1 MRPLET
7 GFSFVSSVTLHVF
20 MGLPLLALS
29 WLTAPE
35 VDEDEDDVE
44 VYAEGGAANER
55 GLLVDDAVLT
65 VTVLN
70 TEMDWKA
77 TEVTPDPTAAPPTPT
92 PAEKPKQAK
101 KDAEPTPD
109 GTKSDK
115 DDGGGADAAD
125 PSTGTNQPSPQAQK
139 SSGKNSKP
147 CAVNP
152 DIARLETWKW
162 GVERDLIELYA
173 KDTKKLNRLA
183 RVTAHDTKDGK
194 PDGFKLGLPHCSVLK
209 QAGLKTGDVVKDVN
223 GRKIHNLFQAVGAYF
238 TLRKERDFVLHVERK
253 GSLIT
258 LRYRVDHG
266 AARNAKPMAEP
277 AAP

>member
-7 GFSFVSSVTLHVF
+7 GFSFVSSVTLHVL
-20 MGLPLLALS
+20 MALPLLALS

-35 VDEDEDDVE
+35 VDEEDDSAE
-44 VYAEGGAANER
+44 VFAEGGPANER
-55 GLLVDDAVLT
+55 GILVDDAVLT

-77 TEVTPDPTAAPPTPT
+77 TEVTPEPTQAPPTPA
-92 PAEKPKQAK
+92 PAEKPKQVK
-101 KDAEPTPD
+101 KEAEPTPD
-109 GTKSDK
+109 GTKSAEEA
-115 DDGGGADAAD
+115 GGVTSAEPG
-125 PSTGTNQPSPQAQK
+125 TGTNAPNPQAQK

-147 CAVNP
+147 CAINP
-152 DIARLETWKW
+152 DVARLETWKW

-173 KDTKKLNRLA
+173 KDTNKLNRLA
-183 RVTAHDTKDGK
+183 RVSTHEGKDGK
-194 PDGFKLGLPHCSVLK
+194 PDGFRLGLPRCSVLK

-238 TLRKERDFVLHVERK
+238 TLRKEKTFILHVDRK
-253 GSLIT
+253 GSMVT
-258 LRYRVDHG
+258 LRYLVDHG

-277 AAP
+277 ATP